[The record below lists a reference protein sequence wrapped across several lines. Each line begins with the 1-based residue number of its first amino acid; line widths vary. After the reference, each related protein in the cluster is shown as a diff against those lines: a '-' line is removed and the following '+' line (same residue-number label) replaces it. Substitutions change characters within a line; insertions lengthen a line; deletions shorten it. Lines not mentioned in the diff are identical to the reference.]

1 MSIAKL
7 CEGGLNDEIKFAIIS
22 YRIAVITCHAFL
34 HNPKVLPF
42 HSVKEQKKTSSQEGR
57 VHTSVCRYL
66 LIKDS
71 IRLHKFRFGAGLDS
85 NVFNVVHPAIWKA

>member
-1 MSIAKL
+1 MILQYQLQDCSHYLSCIFTQSQSASFPF
-7 CEGGLNDEIKFAIIS
+7 CE
-22 YRIAVITCHAFL
+22 RT
-34 HNPKVLPF
+34 
-42 HSVKEQKKTSSQEGR
+42 KKNIFQEGR